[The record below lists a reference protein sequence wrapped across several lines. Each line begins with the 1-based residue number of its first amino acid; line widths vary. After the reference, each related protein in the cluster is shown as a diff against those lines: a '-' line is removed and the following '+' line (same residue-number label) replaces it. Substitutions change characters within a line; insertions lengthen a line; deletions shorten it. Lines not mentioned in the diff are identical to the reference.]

1 MINPNFSSHPLKM
14 SSTSR
19 LIFLKVLTSLLQFSV
34 NNLIKKKFIRF
45 LSSLNIKIFFFSLS
59 FLSIWLL
66 SFFHLSIFFFSF
78 SPISNTSL
86 LLSFFPSFSFLFLL
100 SSASL
105 LPLFLS
111 FLAFLGCYSWHFW
124 VKVEEAVVAGGWWL
138 FLWMVE
144 IKLGLRSS

>member
-1 MINPNFSSHPLKM
+1 MINPKFSSHPLKM

-34 NNLIKKKFIRF
+34 NNLIKKKIIRF
-45 LSSLNIKIFFFSLS
+45 LSSLNIKFFFLSLFSQSGFSLFSISLS
-59 FLSIWLL
+59 FS
-66 SFFHLSIFFFSF
+66 FSF

-86 LLSFFPSFSFLFLL
+86 LLSFFPFFSFLFLL

-111 FLAFLGCYSWHFW
+111 FLAFLGCCSWHFW